1 MRSIVSPRG
10 ERISSLAKR
19 RLLWASDCQ
28 ELGPSPR
35 KKVNP
40 SRSLL
45 VHGSVVCCLLAL
57 VGCDL
62 MKKEQSPPPPQQPP
76 PAVTP
81 APKPAEKAPA
91 TTKVADPAPTTTPPP
106 KVAQPAPTTTPPP
119 KIAKPAPVPVTTP
132 PSKVDP
138 AKKAALPP
146 ELLQVQ
152 GEIGQ
157 AKGAIDMTIAKL
169 EVLAATTGDDLDK
182 PSEDA
187 AASIEAMGKS
197 TDVLKTRADE
207 MRQRGAAY
215 FEAWE
220 KQLAST
226 STPAI
231 AQLIAKRK
239 EDLAQR
245 YSDVLTSMQ
254 QARAA
259 YDPFWAELQDTSKA
273 IDDGLN
279 PDKVKLFAPTLA
291 KLKTQAA
298 T

>member
-1 MRSIVSPRG
+1 
-10 ERISSLAKR
+10 
-19 RLLWASDCQ
+19 
-28 ELGPSPR
+28 
-35 KKVNP
+35 
-40 SRSLL
+40 
-45 VHGSVVCCLLAL
+45 
-57 VGCDL
+57 
-62 MKKEQSPPPPQQPP
+62 MKKEQSPPPQQPP

-106 KVAQPAPTTTPPP
+106 KIAQ
-119 KIAKPAPVPVTTP
+119 PAPVPVTTP

-187 AASIEAMGKS
+187 AASIESMGKS

-259 YDPFWAELQDTSKA
+259 YDPFWAELQATSKD

-298 T
+298 TFKDRLDTVWSKVDQIAVIYTTP

>member
-1 MRSIVSPRG
+1 M
-10 ERISSLAKR
+10 
-19 RLLWASDCQ
+19 
-28 ELGPSPR
+28 
-35 KKVNP
+35 NP

-76 PAVTP
+76 PVVTP

-91 TTKVADPAPTTTPPP
+91 TTTPTKAANPAPTTPPTKAADPAPTTTPPP
-106 KVAQPAPTTTPPP
+106 KVAQPAP
-119 KIAKPAPVPVTTP
+119 IPVTTP
-132 PSKVDP
+132 PSKVDA

-146 ELLQVQ
+146 ELLQAQ
-152 GEIGQ
+152 GEIAQ
-157 AKGAIDMTIAKL
+157 AKGHIDMTIAKL
-169 EVLAATTGDDLDK
+169 EVLAGSTGDLDK

-187 AASIEAMGKS
+187 AAAIEALGKA
-197 TDVLKTRADE
+197 TEALKSRADE
-207 MRQRGAAY
+207 MRQRGATY

-231 AQLIAKRK
+231 AQLISKRK
-239 EDLAQR
+239 EDLAQK
-245 YSDVLTSMQ
+245 YADVLTSMQ
-254 QARAA
+254 QARAS
-259 YDPFWAELQDTSKA
+259 YDPLWAGLQDTSKA

-279 PDKVKLFAPTLA
+279 PDKVKLFQPTLA
-291 KLKTQAA
+291 KLKTQATTFKDRLDNVWSKVDQIA
-298 T
+298 VIYTSP